1 MQSLKSL
8 YRICLAKVTAPS
20 LIGRAGGES
29 VLFLVALFFFA
40 SCKKEMV
47 IPRASGRPY
56 EVMVVMSD
64 QAWQAKEGRALF
76 TVLDTDIPGL
86 PQPERSF
93 HISQVDPKR
102 FDQILNI
109 FRNIII
115 VDINKSI
122 YTKTTMKF
130 TRDKYAM
137 EQIVLTIQSPSANDF
152 ADFCFDHGQDII
164 DFLTKMEMNRLI
176 KELKDK
182 YSKKTAELAKEIF
195 DCEFHA
201 PEEIKSYK
209 KGENFFWTSSNGAS
223 ALVNICMY
231 SYPYEGPETFN
242 KQYVLAK
249 RDSVMAVNIPGTLPS
264 MHMATDTLCTTVKP
278 IVVHNQYALEARGLW
293 YMENDGMGGPFVS
306 HSRVDTTRNLVI
318 VVEGFVFAPEK
329 MKRGLM
335 RRLEGSLYTLNL
347 PDEQTSPIITT
358 MEEVAVTAEDR
369 RKAREKTPSSL
380 PL

>member
-1 MQSLKSL
+1 MNTKCIIKTCFQSYLL
-8 YRICLAKVTAPS
+8 PPLQGM
-20 LIGRAGGES
+20 GRGVG
-29 VLFLVALFFFA
+29 LLFFFLLLPLLLFV

-115 VDINKSI
+115 VDINKQI
-122 YTKTTMKF
+122 YSKTSMKF

-137 EQIVLTIQSPSANDF
+137 EQIVLTIQSPTADEF

-195 DCEFHA
+195 DCELHV
-201 PEEIKSYK
+201 PDEIKSYK
-209 KGENFFWTSSNGAS
+209 RGENFFWTSSNSAS
-223 ALVNICMY
+223 AMVNICMY
-231 SYPYEGPETFN
+231 SYPYEGPQTFN

-264 MHMATDTLCTTVKP
+264 MHMATDTLCTFVKP

-306 HSRVDTTRNLVI
+306 HSRVDTTRNIVI

-347 PDEQTSPIITT
+347 PDEKMSPIVTT

-369 RKAREKTPSSL
+369 RKARER
-380 PL
+380 

>member
-1 MQSLKSL
+1 M
-8 YRICLAKVTAPS
+8 
-20 LIGRAGGES
+20 
-29 VLFLVALFFFA
+29 
-40 SCKKEMV
+40 SCRKEMV

-64 QAWQAKEGRALF
+64 QDWQARQGRALF
-76 TVLDTDIPGL
+76 NVLDTDIPGL

-93 HISQVDPKR
+93 HISQVDPKH
-102 FDQILNI
+102 FDQVLNI
-109 FRNIII
+109 FRNIIL

-122 YTKTTMKF
+122 YTKTSMKF
-130 TRDKYAM
+130 TRDKYAID
-137 EQIVLTIQSPSANDF
+137 QIVLTIQSPTAEDF
-152 ADFCFDHGQDII
+152 ADFCFEHGDDIL

-182 YSKKTAELAKEIF
+182 HSKVVAGLAQELF

-201 PEEIKSYK
+201 PDEIKSYK
-209 KGENFFWTSSNGAS
+209 RGKDFFWTSSNGAS

-231 SYPYEGPETFN
+231 SYPYEGPETFT
-242 KQYVLAK
+242 KQYVLHK
-249 RDSVMAVNIPGTLPS
+249 RDSVMAENIPGTLPT
-264 MHMATDTLCTTVKP
+264 MHMATDTLCTFVKP
-278 IVVHNQYALEARGLW
+278 IVVHGQYALEARGLW

-306 HSRVDTTRNLVI
+306 HSRVDTTRNIVI

-347 PDEQTSPIITT
+347 PHEKTSPIVTT
-358 MEEVAVTAEDR
+358 LEEVAVTAEDR
-369 RKAREKTPSSL
+369 RKARSK
-380 PL
+380 